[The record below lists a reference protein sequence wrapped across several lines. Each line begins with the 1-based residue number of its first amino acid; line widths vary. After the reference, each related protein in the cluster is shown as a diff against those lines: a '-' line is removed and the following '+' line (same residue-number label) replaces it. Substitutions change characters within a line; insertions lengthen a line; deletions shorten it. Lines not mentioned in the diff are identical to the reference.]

1 MINVSSGFK
10 SQMNNNRNFVPVAE
24 ITLTDG
30 NTLTLTEDEL
40 SSANN
45 SIVDGAGVSSFPV
58 GVAVQKYITLEF
70 LNPDDMYKEYNFFG
84 AKIRYY
90 FNFELEDGTVE
101 KIEKG
106 TYTVISPESHD
117 QLISLTAYDDM
128 YRADKTYS
136 TNLVFPQ
143 TAAAVLREICSTC
156 DINLGS
162 TEFLHDDFVIQTA
175 PTDCTFRDV
184 IGYIAMIAC
193 GNARIDVNNKLRIIT
208 YDLSGW
214 DSSLTLDEWSSPT
227 IDYNPSAITGF
238 RTSVTVYDTDDDGY
252 TSESESSL
260 LVGTDDYVVD
270 IDNPLIDGSE
280 STVLQWLYD
289 TLANISFYPFSG
301 DLISNPLIEFMD
313 LVKCENWLGELKQ
326 SFVTD
331 INFIVDGYTTA
342 KNAAPT
348 ADMSN
353 AAYSTDVSKA
363 TATARKLVEAEK
375 TDREQAIDAL
385 NKTLNEASG
394 MYVTEETQPDGSTIT
409 YLHDKKSLS
418 DSTNIIKITSDAIG
432 ISNNG
437 GQTYPYGI
445 DLDGTFIANQLYS
458 VGVNANY
465 INTGALTIK
474 DSDGNII
481 FSADVDTGT
490 VYISGDNVTIGGGKT
505 LNDALE
511 EFSENAK
518 NLTISLSNDYQAI
531 GVDSDGN
538 YDTFPDCSTTV
549 TVMYGSLNVSNA
561 CTYSYL
567 TSDSITGEWNGST
580 RTYTVKG
587 LSADTGW
594 VDITA
599 TYNTAL
605 KVTKRFS
612 IGKVYDG
619 ADGQTYMLD
628 SDISVFKTDR
638 DGTKLS
644 VKSVTFS
651 AYKQNA
657 GGGREPYS
665 GRFVIKA
672 IGKSYT
678 QTIYTSSTDESEI
691 LEYLDTGLATKGVS
705 QYISGWKY
713 WGAEPLADADGSILL
728 TDNVLSAYSQD
739 VESIQCELYAAGGTT
754 TLIDKMLINR
764 VIDVSLLD
772 QEDVYNLLTN
782 NGKWQGI
789 YKNSDGNMY
798 INFSYAH
805 GGTLK
810 LGGQNNMNG
819 SLTVYDASGNQ
830 VGYWNKD
837 GINATKGTFSGNL
850 NAAGGT
856 FNGDISASSGT
867 FKGNVKVVGSGDTYS
882 DYYIEMSNGAG
893 KTSPYLVM
901 AYQDDEYIDF
911 GDDDEEVEFEAEA
924 VSTAS
929 STPEI
934 IAQLDGVNGLVAN
947 KGSFKGTINATS
959 GYFKGKITTT
969 SGSIGGWSIS
979 SGSITSSSGGMILRK
994 SGTITNGKTELS
1006 FDTYSLEI
1014 DGGLYVNVKYNS
1026 ESGLVSDGGGINFN
1040 GLQTGTIAY
1049 QLGMLS
1055 GHIAVCRSS
1064 SSSKRYKDIERDMT
1078 FDDVESLF
1086 NIQPVMAKYKDGYL
1100 VRGDQLEGKFMPM
1113 FIAENVEEHFPEA
1126 VLYDDGQVEDW
1137 NYRVMIPAMFQMIKS
1152 QKNTIDSLTERIEKL
1167 ESLIQKGE
1175 N

>member
-10 SQMNNNRNFVPVAE
+10 SQMNNSRNFVPVAE

-30 NTLTLTEDEL
+30 STLTLTEDEL

-136 TNLVFPQ
+136 TNLAFPQ
-143 TAAAVLREICSTC
+143 TAAAVLREICSTR

-175 PTDCTFRDV
+175 PTGCTFRDV

-193 GNARIDVNNKLRIIT
+193 GNARIDVNNKLQIIT
-208 YDLSGW
+208 YDLSSW

-238 RTSVTVYDTDDDGY
+238 RTSVTVYDTDDDGN

-301 DLISNPLIEFMD
+301 DLITNPLIEFMD
-313 LVKCENWLGELKQ
+313 LVKCENWLGELKP

-409 YLHDKKSLS
+409 YLHDKKELK

-445 DLDGTFIANQLYS
+445 ELDGTFIANQLYS

-505 LNDALE
+505 LNEAME

-538 YDTFPDCSTTV
+538 YDTFPDCATTV

-619 ADGQTYMLD
+619 ADGQIYMID
-628 SDISVFKTDR
+628 SNISVFKNDK
-638 DGTKLS
+638 DGHTNSTKS
-644 VKSVTFS
+644 ITFY
-651 AYKQNA
+651 AYKQQSD
-657 GGGREPYS
+657 GSREPYS
-665 GRFVIKA
+665 GRFI
-672 IGKSYT
+672 I
-678 QTIYTSSTDESEI
+678 QTTTDSDKWTTVYTSESDEAETTI
-691 LEYLDTGLATKGVS
+691 YLDTGLRTSSA
-705 QYISGWKY
+705 SGT
-713 WGAEPLADADGSILL
+713 ALADASGAILL
-728 TDNVLSAYSQD
+728 TDYLIGSAD
-739 VESIQCELYAAGGTT
+739 VEAIRCQLYVSGGTE
-754 TLIDKMLINR
+754 TLIDQTIVNR

-772 QEDVYNLLTN
+772 QEAVYDLLTN
-782 NGKWQGI
+782 GGKWQGI

-798 INFSYAH
+798 INFTYAH
-805 GGTLK
+805 GGRLK
-810 LGGQNNMNG
+810 LGGQSDENG
-819 SLTVYDASGNQ
+819 YLTVYDSNGNQ

-837 GINATKGTFSGNL
+837 GIYATSGKFSGNCTFGGKLEAASGTFSGDISAAGGTFSGNVRVFGVGAYEEYSIEL
-850 NAAGGT
+850 NNGGGNEPPYLVVTTDESDVPFEDEDEISLTSSTDNIIAKLNKDGIYAKGGT
-856 FNGDISASSGT
+856 FNGV
-867 FKGNVKVVGSGDTYS
+867 VKAARNSV
-882 DYYIEMSNGAG
+882 
-893 KTSPYLVM
+893 
-901 AYQDDEYIDF
+901 
-911 GDDDEEVEFEAEA
+911 
-924 VSTAS
+924 
-929 STPEI
+929 
-934 IAQLDGVNGLVAN
+934 
-947 KGSFKGTINATS
+947 
-959 GYFKGKITTT
+959 
-969 SGSIGGWSIS
+969 IGGWTISYSVNSSTGEKIECLKSIDGNVQLWS
-979 SGSITSSSGGMILRK
+979 NGRMKFGGTWLLAYEQTLQVQGGFQVVLPNSDDDGFTSDFGSFFIKNMLVGSSSTANMHIGA
-994 SGTITNGKTELS
+994 T
-1006 FDTYSLEI
+1006 
-1014 DGGLYVNVKYNS
+1014 
-1026 ESGLVSDGGGINFN
+1026 GLVSK
-1040 GLQTGTIAY
+1040 T
-1049 QLGMLS
+1049 
-1055 GHIAVCRSS
+1055 S
-1064 SSSKRYKDIERDMT
+1064 SSSKRYKDIDRYMVDEDIS
-1078 FDDVESLF
+1078 ELY
-1086 NIQPVMAKYKDGYL
+1086 NLQPVLAKYKDDYL
-1100 VRGDQLEGKFMPM
+1100 PKTDQRYQKNMPM
-1113 FIAENVEEHFPEA
+1113 FLAEDVAEFLPICADYNE
-1126 VLYDDGQVEDW
+1126 DGTVEDW
-1137 NYRVMIPAMFQMIKS
+1137 SMKIMIPAMFQMIKS
-1152 QKNTIDSLTERIEKL
+1152 QKDQIDSLTERIEKL
-1167 ESLIQKGE
+1167 ETLIKKGD